1 MTELS
6 GRTLF
11 DLLTVYI
18 HLPWNFECILE
29 AQRSRRNARHR
40 MQVAQIFGRDFL
52 YTHTRFTAGGYR
64 LFPGLTEYPGTH
76 SPEGSTY
83 QPVHHASRRFQPFVR
98 LTSA

>member
-6 GRTLF
+6 GRTPF

-40 MQVAQIFGRDFL
+40 MQVAQIFGRGA
-52 YTHTRFTAGGYR
+52 YTKITAGGYR
-64 LFPGLTEYPGTH
+64 LFPGLTEYPGAH
-76 SPEGSTY
+76 SPERST
-83 QPVHHASRRFQPFVR
+83 
-98 LTSA
+98 